1 VKRAVLYYPTISIP
15 DGPWL
20 RRALFY
26 FDEVASI
33 VPRTVFYPDQM
44 GPLLIPTSPEID
56 FLLAEGFFRA
66 VSPEEL
72 HLKAGWEEA
81 HRFSREFLA
90 AVDRFGYVP
99 VAGRKPVRVHGG
111 KLTATILGGLQ
122 SRGLVTYDVTPEQPH
137 WSEWLLVEENTARLY
152 MAMLAQ
158 YLADLD
164 PEHTV
169 PGTDSDEDENIV
181 YRAHLGDGFPCIETR
196 FQRVVPTPREDVSL
210 ADIINF
216 KERHRAELFEY
227 RSSVDELQVA
237 LSGAESNSELKH
249 ALVRFE
255 ERQRKDLMNVT
266 AAMADSGIATV
277 LGSLKTLVKTTK
289 PAFWGAAAAVVA
301 PAAPAASVAFAGM
314 AATATVEASAYL
326 MDRRNEK
333 RANDRTFAFAYV
345 QHAKEERIL

>member
-1 VKRAVLYYPTISIP
+1 MKRTVLYYPTISIP

-56 FLLAEGFFRA
+56 FLLAEGLFRA

-72 HLKAGWEEA
+72 HIKAGWEEA
-81 HRFSREFLA
+81 TRFGQDFLA
-90 AVDRFGYVP
+90 AVDAFGYRP
-99 VAGRKPVRVHGG
+99 VQGRQPVRVHGG
-111 KLTATILGGLQ
+111 KLTANILIGLEAK
-122 SRGLVTYDVTPEQPH
+122 GLVKYDVTPEQPH
-137 WSEWLLVEENTARLY
+137 WSEWLLVEENSARLY

-164 PEHTV
+164 VEHTV
-169 PGTDSDEDENIV
+169 PGTDSDDNENIV
-181 YRAHLGDGFPCIETR
+181 YRARLGEGFPCIETR

-210 ADIINF
+210 ADIVAF
-216 KERHRAELFEY
+216 KDKRHAELLEY
-227 RSSVDELQVA
+227 RSSVDELEAA
-237 LSGAESNSELKH
+237 LSEAESNSELKY
-249 ALVRFE
+249 ALVKFE
-255 ERQRKDLMNVT
+255 ERQRKELMNVT

-277 LGSLKTLVKTTK
+277 LGSLKTLVKTAK
-289 PAFWGAAAAVVA
+289 PALWGVAAALVA

-314 AATATVEASAYL
+314 AAAGTVEASAYL
-326 MDRRNEK
+326 VDRRNEK
-333 RANDRTFAFAYV
+333 RANDRTLAFAYV